1 MLLTAKNLTK
11 SYQLGG
17 ERVEAMRGV
26 SLALDRGE
34 FLAVMGAS
42 GSGKSTLLHML
53 GLLVTPD
60 SGEYFLGGQD
70 VAALDD
76 SQRSR
81 LRAMAI
87 GFVFQTFNLLPELS
101 VRDNVALPFLYRPVA
116 PEEAEAKVEQAV
128 ARVGLGQR
136 LKHRPGQLSG
146 GEMQRVAIARALAI
160 EPLLILADEP
170 TGNLD
175 RKTGDGILQL
185 FLELNAGGA
194 SIVMVTHDHGVA
206 ERAGRIIEMVDGRV
220 PEPGQ

>member
-17 ERVEAMRGV
+17 GRVDALRGV
-26 SLALDRGE
+26 SLGLDRGG

-42 GSGKSTLLHML
+42 GSGKSTLLHVL
-53 GLLVTPD
+53 GLLATPD
-60 SGEYFLGGQD
+60 SGEYFLNGQD
-70 VAALDD
+70 AASLDD
-76 SQRSR
+76 GQRSR
-81 LRAMAI
+81 LRATAI

-101 VRDNVALPFLYRPVA
+101 VRDNVALPFLYRPIA
-116 PEEAEAKVEQAV
+116 ADEANAKVERAV
-128 ARVGLGQR
+128 ALVGLSQR
-136 LKHRPGQLSG
+136 LRHRPGQLSG

-194 SIVMVTHDHGVA
+194 TIVMVTHDHSVA
-206 ERAGRIIEMVDGRV
+206 ERAGRIIEMADGRV
-220 PEPGQ
+220 RE

>member
-1 MLLTAKNLTK
+1 VSAMLVIARNLSK

-17 ERVEAMRGV
+17 ERVEALSGI
-26 SLALDRGE
+26 SLSLDRGD

-42 GSGKSTLLHML
+42 GSGKSTLLHVL

-60 SGEYFLGGQD
+60 GGEYFLNGQD
-70 VAALDD
+70 VATLDD
-76 SQRSR
+76 DKRSL
-81 LRAMAI
+81 LRATAI

-101 VRDNVALPFLYRPVA
+101 VQENVALPFLYRPT
-116 PEEAEAKVEQAV
+116 PPDEARARVERAV
-128 ARVGLGQR
+128 ARVGLGRR
-136 LKHRPGQLSG
+136 LRHKPGQLSG

-185 FLELNAGGA
+185 FLELNRGGA
-194 SIVMVTHDHGVA
+194 TIVMVTHDPRVA
-206 ERAGRIIEMVDGRV
+206 ERAGKTIEIR
-220 PEPGQ
+220 

>member
-1 MLLTAKNLTK
+1 MLLTAINLSK

-17 ERVEAMRGV
+17 EPVEALRGV
-26 SLALDRGE
+26 SLALDHGD

-42 GSGKSTLLHML
+42 GSGKSTLLHVL
-53 GLLVTPD
+53 GLLATPD
-60 SGEYFLGGQD
+60 GGEYLLNGQD
-70 VAALDD
+70 VASLDD
-76 SQRSR
+76 GQRSR
-81 LRAMAI
+81 LRATAI

-101 VRDNVALPFLYRPVA
+101 VWDNVALPFLYQPVA
-116 PEEAEAKVEQAV
+116 QDEACAKVERAV
-128 ARVGLGQR
+128 AQVGLSQR

-185 FLELNAGGA
+185 FLDLNAGGA
-194 SIVMVTHDHGVA
+194 SIVMVTHDPRVA
-206 ERAGRIIEMVDGRV
+206 ERAGRTIEMLDGRL
-220 PEPGQ
+220 PELGL

>member
-1 MLLTAKNLTK
+1 MLLVADNLTK

-17 ERVEAMRGV
+17 ERVEALRGV
-26 SLALDRGE
+26 SLQLDHGG
-34 FLAVMGAS
+34 FLAIMGAS
-42 GSGKSTLLHML
+42 GSGKSTLLHVL
-53 GLLVTPD
+53 GLLATPD
-60 SGEYFLGGQD
+60 AGEYSLNGQD
-70 VAALDD
+70 VASLDD
-76 SQRSR
+76 GERSR
-81 LRAMAI
+81 LRATAI

-101 VRDNVALPFLYRPVA
+101 VRENVALPFLYQSVTPD
-116 PEEAEAKVEQAV
+116 EAKVKVERAV

-185 FLELNAGGA
+185 FLELNASGA
-194 SIVMVTHDHGVA
+194 TIVMVTHDQKVA
-206 ERAGRIIEMVDGRV
+206 ERAGTIIEMADGLARK
-220 PEPGQ
+220 

>member
-1 MLLTAKNLTK
+1 MLVIARNLSK

-17 ERVEAMRGV
+17 ERVEALSGI
-26 SLALDRGE
+26 SLSLDRGD

-42 GSGKSTLLHML
+42 GSGKSTLLHVL

-60 SGEYFLGGQD
+60 GGEYFLNGQD
-70 VAALDD
+70 VATLDD
-76 SQRSR
+76 DKRSL
-81 LRAMAI
+81 LRATAI

-101 VRDNVALPFLYRPVA
+101 VQENVALPFLYRRTP
-116 PEEAEAKVEQAV
+116 PDEARARVERAV
-128 ARVGLGQR
+128 ARVGLGRR
-136 LKHRPGQLSG
+136 LRHRPGELSG

-185 FLELNAGGA
+185 FLELNRGGA
-194 SIVMVTHDHGVA
+194 TIVMVTHDPRVA
-206 ERAGRIIEMVDGRV
+206 ERAGKIIELGDSY
-220 PEPGQ
+220 